1 VRIKV
6 GDLVTIRHTWNT
18 HRGKPK
24 PKGIV
29 VAVDPEGINDEEEV
43 AVLWTSVWCDEAN
56 HSSDTLK
63 VISEAH

>member
-1 VRIKV
+1 MKV
-6 GDLVTIRHTWNT
+6 GDIVTMRYSDYRHE
-18 HRGKPK
+18 GEPK

-63 VISEAH
+63 VISESH

>member
-1 VRIKV
+1 MKV
-6 GDLVTIRHTWNT
+6 GDIVTMRYND
-18 HRGKPK
+18 HRYPENPK

-63 VISEAH
+63 VISESH

>member
-1 VRIKV
+1 MQV
-6 GDLVTIRHTWNT
+6 GDIVTMRYSDY
-18 HRGKPK
+18 RYEGKPK

-43 AVLWTSVWCDEAN
+43 AVLWTSVWRDESN

-63 VISEAH
+63 VISESH

>member
-1 VRIKV
+1 MKV
-6 GDLVTIRHTWNT
+6 GDLVTMRYSD
-18 HRGKPK
+18 HRYEGAPK

-56 HSSDTLK
+56 HSADTLE
-63 VISEAH
+63 VISEAC

>member
-1 VRIKV
+1 MKV
-6 GDLVTIRHTWNT
+6 GDLVTMRYADY
-18 HRGKPK
+18 RREGMAR

-56 HSSDTLK
+56 HSSDTLR
-63 VISEAH
+63 VISESH

>member
-1 VRIKV
+1 MKV
-6 GDLVTIRHTWNT
+6 GDIVTMRYADY
-18 HRGKPK
+18 RREGMAL

-56 HSSDTLK
+56 HSSDTLR

>member
-1 VRIKV
+1 MKV
-6 GDLVTIRHTWNT
+6 GDLVTMRRANL

-63 VISEAH
+63 VISERD